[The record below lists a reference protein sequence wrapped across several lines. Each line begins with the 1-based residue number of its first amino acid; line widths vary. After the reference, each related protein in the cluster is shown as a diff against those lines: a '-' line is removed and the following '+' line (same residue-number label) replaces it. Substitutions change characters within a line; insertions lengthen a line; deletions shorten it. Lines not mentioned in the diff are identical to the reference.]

1 MYQLRLCCDCR
12 NLRAPTLQNVFG
24 FPKIAEF
31 SSKLKHNTSFTF
43 LDLATQRFEKEGLI
57 ISTPVL
63 RVIYVSIRK
72 NHQTRPRSGRDN
84 TPDPMISLDER
95 CQCFESFVIS
105 YIHCVVL
112 HKATLLDQAHWSR

>member
-72 NHQTRPRSGRDN
+72 KPSDSTTLREGQYTRPDDFFGRK
-84 TPDPMISLDER
+84 MSML
-95 CQCFESFVIS
+95 
-105 YIHCVVL
+105 
-112 HKATLLDQAHWSR
+112 